1 MLVAP
6 TASVWTTRP
15 LVVHMEEPQ
24 EPKLIKNFESNA
36 AYNKGDIIR
45 GRFEDGQIR
54 YAVAMD
60 HIGEAVSQQ
69 DLLRLHD
76 KQEIHN
82 LTVDATSAKGD
93 EYTVTLGIGAD
104 SHVITTK
111 AVDDNEPD
119 AVAKAIAVRSN
130 AKRADRSR
138 FRVRYYD
145 HPYLKHQGELTATSQ

>member
-1 MLVAP
+1 
-6 TASVWTTRP
+6 
-15 LVVHMEEPQ
+15 
-24 EPKLIKNFESNA
+24 
-36 AYNKGDIIR
+36 
-45 GRFEDGQIR
+45 
-54 YAVAMD
+54 MD
-60 HIGEAVSQQ
+60 HIGEAVAQQ

-119 AVAKAIAVRSN
+119 AVAKAIAQEIN
-130 AKRADRSR
+130 AKADRSR

-145 HPYLKHQGELTATSQ
+145 HPYLKYQGNRW